1 MKTIT
6 GFCDF
11 CVPWN
16 EENQD
21 EVLDILNNLIHLG
34 YQNVAIEQT
43 IYHEKLITGKNKD
56 PIPEPINL
64 DELITKTKRKLRL
77 FNRLTIAY
85 SDPSISF
92 ITAKSLNYKKYH
104 LVAAL
109 PLTDAALQHSCQS
122 FQGDIITYNANTIK
136 FRLSRKIY
144 YVAIKRN
151 MFFEIKYAPVILNS
165 LERRAT
171 ITRSQQYHMVGK
183 SKSIIISSEAK
194 NKFQLRGVYDIANL
208 GLIFGMSEEQ
218 AKSSI
223 SSLCKKLIL
232 SADCRI
238 LGRTPVLLR
247 FEDVSTSESSE
258 DGSDEDEKKDTTNST
273 NKRSKSVEKNAEN
286 PSKKAKSS

>member
-1 MKTIT
+1 M
-6 GFCDF
+6 
-11 CVPWN
+11 
-16 EENQD
+16 
-21 EVLDILNNLIHLG
+21 
-34 YQNVAIEQT
+34 AIEQT

-64 DELITKTKRKLRL
+64 DDLTTKTNRKLRL

-109 PLTDAALQHSCQS
+109 PLTEAALQHSCQS
-122 FQGDIITYNANTIK
+122 FQSDIITYNTNTIK

-165 LERRAT
+165 QERRAT

-208 GLIFGMSEEQ
+208 GLIFGLSEEQ

-223 SSLCKKLIL
+223 SSLCKKLLL

-247 FEDVSTSESSE
+247 YEDVSTSESSDE
-258 DGSDEDEKKDTTNST
+258 SEDETIDPNESN
-273 NKRSKSVEKNAEN
+273 NKRSKSLEKDAEK

>member
-1 MKTIT
+1 M
-6 GFCDF
+6 
-11 CVPWN
+11 
-16 EENQD
+16 
-21 EVLDILNNLIHLG
+21 G
-34 YQNVAIEQT
+34 YQNAAIEQT
-43 IYHEKLITGKNKD
+43 IYHDKLITGKNKD

-64 DELITKTKRKLRL
+64 HELIAKTNKKIRL

-85 SDPSISF
+85 SDPSITF

-104 LVAAL
+104 IVAAL

-122 FQGDIITYNANTIK
+122 FQGDIVTYNSHTIK

-183 SKSIIISSEAK
+183 SKSIILSSEAK
-194 NKFQLRGVYDIANL
+194 NRFQLRGVYDVANL
-208 GLIFGMSEEQ
+208 GLIFGLSEEQ

-223 SSLCKKLIL
+223 SSLCKKLLL

-247 FEDVSTSESSE
+247 FEDVNTSESSE
-258 DGSDEDEKKDTTNST
+258 ESDDDGMDTDGSSKKRQNSLGEKATET
-273 NKRSKSVEKNAEN
+273 
-286 PSKKAKSS
+286 PIKKAKSS

>member
-1 MKTIT
+1 M
-6 GFCDF
+6 
-11 CVPWN
+11 
-16 EENQD
+16 
-21 EVLDILNNLIHLG
+21 G
-34 YQNVAIEQT
+34 YQNAAIEQT
-43 IYHEKLITGKNKD
+43 IYHDKLITGKNKD

-64 DELITKTKRKLRL
+64 DELIAKTNKKLRL

-85 SDPSISF
+85 SDPSITF

-122 FQGDIITYNANTIK
+122 FQGDIVTYNSQTIK

-183 SKSIIISSEAK
+183 SKSIILSSEAK
-194 NKFQLRGVYDIANL
+194 NRFQLRGVYDVANL
-208 GLIFGMSEEQ
+208 GLIFGLSEEQ

-223 SSLCKKLIL
+223 SSLCKKLLL

-247 FEDVSTSESSE
+247 FEDVNTSESSE
-258 DGSDEDEKKDTTNST
+258 ESDDDGMDTDGSSKKRQNSLGEKGTET
-273 NKRSKSVEKNAEN
+273 